1 MVAQALRTTYIE
13 CRVHP
18 PGKEAEQFEL
28 WKVLQTP
35 EIDRDLDSAASTW
48 LLKIR

>member
-13 CRVHP
+13 CRVHS

-28 WKVLQTP
+28 LEVLQTP
-35 EIDRDLDSAASTW
+35 EVDRDLDSAASTRS
-48 LLKIR
+48 LEIR